1 MVVCPYCKEKNLINQ
16 KFCENCGKPLS
27 DEVPSY
33 LYTEDE
39 DLWEKVKKFGKDVE
53 QKIKD
58 KDYKKILADKSDPL
72 TNMLITFIAWF
83 LLRTIGILP
92 FIILVRVLAFLM
104 HPVGLVFSLAV
115 TYVYSIHRDE
125 IMKKYEELKSRDHIA
140 SIKELI
146 DSFQQNSGSD
156 ADDKDEENS

>member
-1 MVVCPYCKEKNLINQ
+1 MEICPYCKEKNLINQ

-27 DEVPSY
+27 EDIPSY

-39 DLWEKVKKFGKDVE
+39 DLWEKVKKFGKNVE

-92 FIILVRVLAFLM
+92 FIIIVRVLAFLM

-125 IMKKYEELKSRDHIA
+125 IMKKYEDFKSRDHIA
-140 SIKELI
+140 SIKELV
-146 DSFQQNSGSD
+146 DSFQQNSDDDNAGQ
-156 ADDKDEENS
+156 DDKN